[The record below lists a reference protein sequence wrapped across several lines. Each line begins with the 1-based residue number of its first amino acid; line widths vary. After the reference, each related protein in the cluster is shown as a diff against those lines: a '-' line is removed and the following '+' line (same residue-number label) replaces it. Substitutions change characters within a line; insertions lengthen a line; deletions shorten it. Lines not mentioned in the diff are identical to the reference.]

1 MIRTRVN
8 TIITRFKTLNDEMR
22 DAINDCTQEQ
32 WQTIVPEEERAAS
45 VMFHHIVSAYPYAAG
60 WAIELATKEALP
72 PITMEDIHEINK
84 KHADQFAKVT
94 KEEVLRAQREN
105 VALVIQQIH
114 TLSDEQMDI
123 TAPFSL
129 MGGKPVN
136 VHGLLTF
143 LLVTHGTAH
152 FEALKTAVNL

>member
-8 TIITRFKTLNDEMR
+8 AIITQFKSLNDEMR
-22 DAINDCTQEQ
+22 VAINDCTEEQ
-32 WQTIVPEEERAAS
+32 WRTIIPEEDRAAAI
-45 VMFHHIVSAYPYAAG
+45 MFHHIVSAYPFAAG

-84 KHADQFAKVT
+84 KHADQFSLVT

-105 VALVIQQIH
+105 VALVIEQIR
-114 TLSDEQMDI
+114 TLSDDQMEI
-123 TAPFSL
+123 TAPFSM
-129 MGGKPVN
+129 MGGQQIN
-136 VHGLLTF
+136 VHDLLSF
-143 LLVTHGTAH
+143 LLVGHGTAH